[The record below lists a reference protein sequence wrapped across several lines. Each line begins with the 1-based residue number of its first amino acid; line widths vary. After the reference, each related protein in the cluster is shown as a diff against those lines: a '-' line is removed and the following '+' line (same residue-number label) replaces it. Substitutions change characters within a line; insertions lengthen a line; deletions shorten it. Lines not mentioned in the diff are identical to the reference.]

1 MTKKRCLFRIDH
13 QYPER
18 LMNKNF
24 KSAAQGGFTLIELIV
39 VIVILGILAATA
51 LPKFANLGG
60 DARFASMT
68 AAKGALSSTAAMAH
82 GRFLTSSATGTPA
95 TSMTIEGSVVS
106 FPAAAATI
114 PHGYPV
120 ADAEFATAAGLS
132 ADYEVYTTA
141 SAAATA
147 PKAAPNSINIGPKSL
162 KGTANAKNCYVTY
175 TEPTGAALAPTITV
189 VGSADT
195 CE

>member
-1 MTKKRCLFRIDH
+1 LFRVDH
-13 QYPER
+13 NPES
-18 LMNKNF
+18 LMNKNS

-82 GRFLTSSATGTPA
+82 GRYLTSSATGTAAPNI
-95 TSMTIEGSVVS
+95 TIEGTVVS
-106 FPAAAATI
+106 FPAEAATVK
-114 PHGYPV
+114 HGYPV
-120 ADAEFATAAGLS
+120 ANEHLAAAAGLGE
-132 ADYEVYTTA
+132 DFEVYTAASKATNEPTA
-141 SAAATA
+141 SAT
-147 PKAAPNSINIGPKSL
+147 SINIGPKSL
-162 KGTANAKNCYVTY
+162 KGTPNAALCYVSY
-175 TEPTGAALAPTITV
+175 IEPTDAGLAPTIKV
-189 VGSADT
+189 VGSADS